1 MSLLDLLKFLMTGD
15 RTLGLTTNDI
25 DNMHITIDKMEYKRE
40 PSKHSY
46 GNGDRD
52 TYYLTI
58 RCEKLEQSEIHKQWN
73 DPRSKNSLIE
83 LKDKIVESYTM
94 Y

>member
-1 MSLLDLLKFLMTGD
+1 MTGD

-25 DNMHITIDKMEYKRE
+25 DNMFISIDKMEYKKE
-40 PSKHSY
+40 SSKHMYS
-46 GNGDRD
+46 NGGERD

-58 RCEKLEQSEIHKQWN
+58 RCEKLEQGEVHNQWS
-73 DPRSKNSLIE
+73 DPRSKSKIID
-83 LKDKIVESYTM
+83 LKDKIVESYTK